1 MVIENYALSSF
12 NEIKTFYQLV
22 VVTLDPSTKLQALD
36 SFIPRGPLT
45 SKTSLGDSNQASPA
59 TSTNDNATAK
69 HNNNQ
74 QPLRSARDS
83 FGSSSITAGSPSS
96 ECINSE
102 DTVRVIVRIRPLND
116 REEENTAAA
125 SSPSPIVVHAQGES
139 TVVLEDPTRSDPYAV
154 TVDQV
159 LDADSTQDCMYA
171 AAGSSMVQHC
181 LAGFNTSIFA
191 YGQTGSGKTH
201 TMLGNLERGSD
212 GPTRLS
218 PDCGLIPRVFEALFA
233 AIAEREQMQRST
245 TSGTLRYSVKCSF
258 LEIYNE
264 EVTDLLTPSSTGL
277 QIRDGDLKKGVYVQ
291 GLSET
296 EVLNADDVL
305 QLIAAGSENRQMAA
319 TRMNERSS
327 RSHSVF
333 TATIESHE
341 RTPAG
346 VLHVRFSKMNLIDL
360 AGSERVGKSG
370 AHGQQLTEAKSINR
384 SLAVLGR
391 VISALV
397 ERQRRPSVHIPYRDS
412 RLTFLLQE
420 SLGGNS
426 RTCIV
431 ANVTP
436 AADSAGETY
445 STLAFASGAKSIR
458 CRAVVNEDR
467 SGDSRALGA
476 ENARLGKLVQEMQQQ
491 VEQSQALFDQN
502 NIAITSMRAE
512 QGVLKRELNEAK
524 ATANRLSEEAAQL
537 RADNAMLNS
546 SMAAEE
552 VDRERILQELRTARE
567 AATKEGESARR
578 TSEELLILK
587 EDLTSA
593 RAAAAEVAS
602 EVADARAV
610 RATVEALLEE
620 SRAEVRRVRKEA
632 REESIAAASREEG
645 LRREAQTAKD
655 KIEALATEVEKL
667 RSQLLGKHS
676 SVNRYKRMVGEIGR
690 LVDWAQASAPSGP
703 SAAAAAA
710 AVAVARSDITGAPK
724 PSPAALAALR
734 VARMS
739 LGGGEGGHHVTTA
752 ASVPVPLG
760 DATNSRPQSAH
771 GVALRK
777 ENTALLLGDGGA
789 SAVSRPASAT

>member
-1 MVIENYALSSF
+1 
-12 NEIKTFYQLV
+12 
-22 VVTLDPSTKLQALD
+22 
-36 SFIPRGPLT
+36 
-45 SKTSLGDSNQASPA
+45 
-59 TSTNDNATAK
+59 
-69 HNNNQ
+69 
-74 QPLRSARDS
+74 
-83 FGSSSITAGSPSS
+83 
-96 ECINSE
+96 
-102 DTVRVIVRIRPLND
+102 
-116 REEENTAAA
+116 
-125 SSPSPIVVHAQGES
+125 
-139 TVVLEDPTRSDPYAV
+139 
-154 TVDQV
+154 
-159 LDADSTQDCMYA
+159 
-171 AAGSSMVQHC
+171 
-181 LAGFNTSIFA
+181 
-191 YGQTGSGKTH
+191 
-201 TMLGNLERGSD
+201 
-212 GPTRLS
+212 
-218 PDCGLIPRVFEALFA
+218 
-233 AIAEREQMQRST
+233 MQRCT
-245 TSGTLRYSVKCSF
+245 TAGTLRYSVKCSF

-264 EVTDLLTPSSTGL
+264 EVTDLLAPSSTGL

-305 QLIAAGSENRQMAA
+305 TLIAAGSENRQMAA

-360 AGSERVGKSG
+360 AGSERVGKSC
-370 AHGQQLTEAKSINR
+370 AHGQQLTEAKSINK

-391 VISALV
+391 VISALA

-436 AADSAGETY
+436 AADSASETY
-445 STLAFASGAKSIR
+445 STLAFASGAKNIR

-467 SGDSRALGA
+467 SGDSRALAA

-524 ATANRLSEEAAQL
+524 ATANRLGDEAAQL
-537 RADNAMLNS
+537 RADNAMLNAS
-546 SMAAEE
+546 VAAEE
-552 VDRERILQELRTARE
+552 VERERILQELRNARE
-567 AATKEGESARR
+567 TATRE
-578 TSEELLILK
+578 
-587 EDLTSA
+587 
-593 RAAAAEVAS
+593 AAEVAS
-602 EVADARAV
+602 EVADARAA
-610 RATVEALLEE
+610 RATAEALLEE
-620 SRAEVRRVRKEA
+620 SRAEVRRVQKEA

-645 LRREAQTAKD
+645 LLREAQISKQKT
-655 KIEALATEVEKL
+655 EELAAEVEKL
-667 RSQLLGKHS
+667 KNQLLGEHS
-676 SVNRYKRMVGEIGR
+676 SVIRYKRMVGEIGR
-690 LVDWAQASAPSGP
+690 LVDWAQASAPGGP

-710 AVAVARSDITGAPK
+710 AMAVARSDINGAPK

-739 LGGGEGGHHVTTA
+739 LGGGEGGHNVVTA
-752 ASVPVPLG
+752 GSVPVIPFG
-760 DATNSRPQSAH
+760 DATNSRPRNARG
-771 GVALRK
+771 GVLRNK
-777 ENTALLLGDGGA
+777 ITGSVLLGDAGGA
-789 SAVSRPASAT
+789 VPRPFSAT

>member
-1 MVIENYALSSF
+1 M
-12 NEIKTFYQLV
+12 
-22 VVTLDPSTKLQALD
+22 
-36 SFIPRGPLT
+36 
-45 SKTSLGDSNQASPA
+45 SLGDSNQASPA
-59 TSTNDNATAK
+59 TSVNNNNNATVDS
-69 HNNNQ
+69 NGNQ
-74 QPLRSARDS
+74 PSLQPLHSARDS
-83 FGSSSITAGSPSS
+83 LGSSSLAAASPSS

-102 DTVRVIVRIRPLND
+102 DTVRVIVRIRPLSD
-116 REEENTAAA
+116 REESTAATSSA
-125 SSPSPIVVHAQGES
+125 ITSNSTAVSSPFSIVHAQGDS
-139 TVVLEDPTRSDPYAV
+139 TVVLEDPTRPEPYAV

-159 LDADSTQDCMYA
+159 LDAESTQECMYA
-171 AAGSSMVQHC
+171 AAGSPMVQHC

-201 TMLGNLERGSD
+201 TMLGDLGRGND
-212 GPTRLS
+212 GTNRLS
-218 PDCGLIPRVFEALFA
+218 PGCGLIPRVFEALFA
-233 AIAEREQMQRST
+233 AIAEREQMQRCT
-245 TSGTLRYSVKCSF
+245 TAGTLRYSVKCSF

-264 EVTDLLTPSSTGL
+264 EVTDLLAPSSTGL

-305 QLIAAGSENRQMAA
+305 TLIAAGSENRQMAA

-360 AGSERVGKSG
+360 AGSERVGKSC
-370 AHGQQLTEAKSINR
+370 AHGQQLTEAKSINK

-391 VISALV
+391 VISALA

-436 AADSAGETY
+436 AADSASETY
-445 STLAFASGAKSIR
+445 STLAFASGAKNIR

-467 SGDSRALGA
+467 SGDSRALAA

-524 ATANRLSEEAAQL
+524 ATANRLGDEAAQL
-537 RADNAMLNS
+537 RADNAMLNAS
-546 SMAAEE
+546 VAAEE
-552 VDRERILQELRTARE
+552 VERERILQELRNARE
-567 AATKEGESARR
+567 TATREGENARR
-578 TSEELLILK
+578 ASEELFTLK

-602 EVADARAV
+602 EVADARAA
-610 RATVEALLEE
+610 RATAEALLEE
-620 SRAEVRRVRKEA
+620 SRAEVRRVQKEA

-645 LRREAQTAKD
+645 LLREAQISKQKT
-655 KIEALATEVEKL
+655 EELAAEVEKL
-667 RSQLLGKHS
+667 KNQLLGEHS
-676 SVNRYKRMVGEIGR
+676 SVIRYKRMVGEIGR
-690 LVDWAQASAPSGP
+690 LVDWAQASAPGGP

-710 AVAVARSDITGAPK
+710 AMAVARSDINGAPK

-739 LGGGEGGHHVTTA
+739 LGGGEGGHNVVTA
-752 ASVPVPLG
+752 GSVPVIPFG
-760 DATNSRPQSAH
+760 DATNSRPRNARG
-771 GVALRK
+771 GVLRNK
-777 ENTALLLGDGGA
+777 ITGSVLLGDAGGA
-789 SAVSRPASAT
+789 VPRPFSAT

>member
-1 MVIENYALSSF
+1 MIHHNIEF
-12 NEIKTFYQLV
+12 DT
-22 VVTLDPSTKLQALD
+22 STPLALD
-36 SFIPRGPLT
+36 SFIPRGPRT
-45 SKTSLGDSNQASPA
+45 SRMSLGDSNQASPA
-59 TSTNDNATAK
+59 TSVNNNNNATVDS
-69 HNNNQ
+69 NGNQ
-74 QPLRSARDS
+74 PSLQPLHSARDS
-83 FGSSSITAGSPSS
+83 LGSSSLAAASPSS

-102 DTVRVIVRIRPLND
+102 DTVRVIVRIRPLSD
-116 REEENTAAA
+116 REESTAATSSA
-125 SSPSPIVVHAQGES
+125 ITSNSTAVSSPFSIVHAQGDS
-139 TVVLEDPTRSDPYAV
+139 TVVLEDPTRPEPYAV

-159 LDADSTQDCMYA
+159 LDAESTQECM
-171 AAGSSMVQHC
+171 
-181 LAGFNTSIFA
+181 
-191 YGQTGSGKTH
+191 TH
-201 TMLGNLERGSD
+201 TMLGDLGRGND
-212 GPTRLS
+212 GTNRLS
-218 PDCGLIPRVFEALFA
+218 PGCGLIPRVFEALFA
-233 AIAEREQMQRST
+233 AIAEREQMQRCT
-245 TSGTLRYSVKCSF
+245 TAGTLRYSVKCSF

-264 EVTDLLTPSSTGL
+264 EVTDLLAPSSTGL

-305 QLIAAGSENRQMAA
+305 TLIAAGSENRQMAA

-360 AGSERVGKSG
+360 AGSERVGKSC
-370 AHGQQLTEAKSINR
+370 AHGQQLTEAKSINK

-391 VISALV
+391 VISALA

-436 AADSAGETY
+436 AADSASETY
-445 STLAFASGAKSIR
+445 STLAFASGAKNIR

-467 SGDSRALGA
+467 SGDSRALAA

-524 ATANRLSEEAAQL
+524 ATANRLGDEAAQL
-537 RADNAMLNS
+537 RADNAMLNAS
-546 SMAAEE
+546 VAAEE
-552 VDRERILQELRTARE
+552 VERERILQELRNARE
-567 AATKEGESARR
+567 TATREGENARR
-578 TSEELLILK
+578 ASEELFTLK

-602 EVADARAV
+602 EVADARAA
-610 RATVEALLEE
+610 RATAEALLEE
-620 SRAEVRRVRKEA
+620 SRAEVRRVQKEA

-645 LRREAQTAKD
+645 LLREAQISKQKT
-655 KIEALATEVEKL
+655 EELAAEVEKL
-667 RSQLLGKHS
+667 KNQLLGEHS
-676 SVNRYKRMVGEIGR
+676 SVIRYKRMVGEIGR
-690 LVDWAQASAPSGP
+690 LVDWAQASAPGGP

-710 AVAVARSDITGAPK
+710 AMAVARSDINGAPK

-739 LGGGEGGHHVTTA
+739 LGGGEGGHNVVTA
-752 ASVPVPLG
+752 GSVPVIPFG
-760 DATNSRPQSAH
+760 DATNSRPRNARG
-771 GVALRK
+771 GVLRNK
-777 ENTALLLGDGGA
+777 ITGSVLLGDAGGA
-789 SAVSRPASAT
+789 VPRPFSAT